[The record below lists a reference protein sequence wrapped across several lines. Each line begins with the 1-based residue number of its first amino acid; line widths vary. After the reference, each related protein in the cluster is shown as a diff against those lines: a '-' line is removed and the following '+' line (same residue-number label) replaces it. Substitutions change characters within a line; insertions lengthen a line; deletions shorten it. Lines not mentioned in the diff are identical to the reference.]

1 MRDKNEQTRKIKEK
15 IGNMIEKI
23 ESIIKIEREDK
34 NNAFDIVWEKIGDGT
49 IDQLIDEAKDIV
61 NLAYSASGFDATDN
75 PCNAPDYVVD
85 LELVATELEIIKKDM
100 TERKYADIEPV
111 KDFLLD
117 ALSRR
122 ELTETEENG

>member
-15 IGNMIEKI
+15 IRNMIEKI

-34 NNAFDIVWEKIGDGT
+34 NNAFDIVWEKIGNGT

-85 LELVATELEIIKKDM
+85 LELVETELEIIKKGM